1 MAFAAEK
8 PLFGKGM
15 FSIDPN
21 STPEQLAAR
30 RALMAMIQPK
40 YGSAKYVGEGL
51 GQLATGVVSGL
62 QNKRM
67 RGIEGENTAR
77 ASSIFAGLLG
87 GAGASEIAGQQPMNI
102 LGANPNYGGPNDPE
116 QIGADAMSAI
126 GRGGYRDSLIGT
138 ESGGNFA
145 AQNNEVGSGG
155 ARGHFGRVQFGHAR
169 LQDAMNAGVI
179 PQGTTPEQFMA
190 SPEMQKATEDW
201 HFADLEQQLSPL
213 VGAVVNGKPLDMGAL
228 VAMGHLG
235 GAGGARKFVETGGGY
250 NPSDSFG
257 TSLADYAA
265 KHGGQGGPTQNTAT
279 PQIPPDQLIAA
290 LSNPWLSQEQRGML
304 QQVLDQQVAAGDP
317 MKALEL
323 EKAQLELAQLKNPQA
338 DPMADIELEQARLD
352 LEQDRAGGGADIP
365 KTLTERKALAA
376 EAGLIAGTPEY
387 QGYIATGQLET
398 PGGGTEYGLQ
408 MVLGRD
414 ANGDPVVMQL
424 GKDGTA
430 VQTKMPEGVTPDI
443 GLLEAEKAAGTAEG
457 KALGED
463 KALFDSLSSK
473 MPGLEVV
480 VSELEGLADKA
491 TYTQAGKVKNYIGAQ
506 FGFEPKE
513 AAIARTDYIA
523 KVDNQVLPMLRDTFG
538 AAFTVKEGETL
549 RATLGDPDKTPAEK
563 KAVLRAFIE
572 QAKRNLEGL
581 AARTGEESSVA
592 PEGESEADFIKRMGL
607 AP

>member
-126 GRGGYRDSLIGT
+126 GKDPGSMIKQGLVARGMPEHIADGFVMNFKDESGLNPGINEQDPTVAGSRGGFGLAQWTGPRRRALEAYAGSQGKPVSDMNVQLDFLMQELQGP
-138 ESGGNFA
+138 EA
-145 AQNNEVGSGG
+145 A
-155 ARGHFGRVQFGHAR
+155 AW
-169 LQDAMNAGVI
+169 QDI
-179 PQGTTPEQFMA
+179 SA
-190 SPEMQKATEDW
+190 SPDA
-201 HFADLEQQLSPL
+201 
-213 VGAVVNGKPLDMGAL
+213 GAAGAAIVNSFLRPAEEHRARREAAYMG
-228 VAMGHLG
+228 
-235 GAGGARKFVETGGGY
+235 
-250 NPSDSFG
+250 
-257 TSLADYAA
+257 
-265 KHGGQGGPTQNTAT
+265 GGQGGPTQNPAT

-338 DPMADIELEQARLD
+338 DPMADIELQTAQLKLD
-352 LEQDRAGGGADIP
+352 NLKSGEPIGA
-365 KTLTERKALAA
+365 
-376 EAGLIAGTPEY
+376 
-387 QGYIATGQLET
+387 
-398 PGGGTEYGLQ
+398 TEYGTTP
-408 MVLGRD
+408 VLGRN
-414 ANGDPVVMQL
+414 ANGDIVLMQI
-424 GKDGTA
+424 GKDGSA
-430 VQTKMPEGVTPDI
+430 IETKLPEGVKADLGLAPMVKAEGSAI
-443 GLLEAEKAAGTAEG
+443 GKAAGEADV
-457 KALGED
+457 A
-463 KALFDSLSSK
+463 ADSLESK
-473 MPGLEVV
+473 MAGLEVV
-480 VSELEGLADKA
+480 VAQLDTLADQA
-491 TYTQAGKVKNYIGAQ
+491 TYTAAGQALDYGRKQLGLDPRDSAV
-506 FGFEPKE
+506 
-513 AAIARTDYIA
+513 ARAEYIA
-523 KVDNQVLPMLRDTFG
+523 TVDNQVLPLLRDTFG

-549 RATLGDPDKTPAEK
+549 RATLGDPNKSPAEK

-572 QAKRNLEGL
+572 QKKRDLLALQQQAGNGGLGTVPQFDDDAAYLKSLGLE
-581 AARTGEESSVA
+581 
-592 PEGESEADFIKRMGL
+592 
-607 AP
+607 